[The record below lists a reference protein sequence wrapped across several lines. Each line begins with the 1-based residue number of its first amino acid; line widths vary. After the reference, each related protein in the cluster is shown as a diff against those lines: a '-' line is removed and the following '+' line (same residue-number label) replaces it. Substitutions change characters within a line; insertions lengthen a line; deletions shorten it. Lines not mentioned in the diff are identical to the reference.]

1 LGKPLDADRGELR
14 SIGMEARKPAIPAG
28 ARAALERFKQALSS
42 RFGPRL
48 EEFVLFGS
56 VARGEAGEESDIDV
70 LVVVDELTAAEK
82 GEVLETS
89 YRTAVDSDGEW
100 EPVIAL
106 VMSSR
111 DARELRERERLIMH
125 EIAEDGI
132 VL

>member
-1 LGKPLDADRGELR
+1 LGILAGRFTMDRDE
-14 SIGMEARKPAIPAG
+14 I
-28 ARAALERFKQALSS
+28 LERLRAHMAEIRVLGVK
-42 RFGPRL
+42 RL
-48 EEFVLFGS
+48 ALFGS